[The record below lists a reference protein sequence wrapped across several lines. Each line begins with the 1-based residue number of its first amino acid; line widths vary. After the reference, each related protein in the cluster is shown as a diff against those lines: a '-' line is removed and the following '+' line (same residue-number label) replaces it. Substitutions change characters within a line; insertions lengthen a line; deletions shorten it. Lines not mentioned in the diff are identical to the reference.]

1 MVVRDILQTIAIEQR
16 LHSNDGHGQQ
26 LKCQMVPDALMP
38 LKVARSGDLANYSL
52 LNTIMVLIVQR
63 SYPLFTLQRQIQ
75 QEPTVIFKRGRSKT
89 FRQNIRKLL
98 LRNYTLNID
107 LLGMKELSDEIETH
121 VNVLAPSRA
130 KRVLSQSYGPL
141 IILKNPNA

>member
-75 QEPTVIFKRGRSKT
+75 QEPTVIFRRDCSKG
-89 FRQNIRKLL
+89 FRQIVRMPL
-98 LRNYTLNID
+98 LRPYKLNID
-107 LLGMKELSDEIETH
+107 LVGTK
-121 VNVLAPSRA
+121 
-130 KRVLSQSYGPL
+130 
-141 IILKNPNA
+141 